1 MKQSHLFTKTQKQLS
16 TDITSVNA
24 QLLLRGGFID
34 QVTAGV
40 YTMLPLGLLVL
51 QRIEKIIREEMNAV
65 GGQEI
70 SMPALLPKELW
81 ETTGRWS
88 AIDVLFKLTG
98 SGEKEYALG
107 ATHEEVVTPLVQKY
121 VFSYKD
127 LPQAVYQIQTKF
139 RDEPRAKSGLLRGK
153 EFRMK
158 DLYSF
163 HTSQEDL
170 DAYYEKVTTAY
181 HNVYRRCGIGES
193 TVLTYASGGAFSKYS
208 HEFQT
213 ISPVGE
219 DLIFF
224 CAGCAIAINK
234 EIIEDLAHTCPQC
247 GNTTLEEKQAIEVGN
262 IFKLGVRFTEAF
274 QFSYLDEAG
283 EAQHPIM
290 GCYGIGP
297 SRVMGTIVEMH
308 HDEQGILWPKEIA
321 PYDIHLVSLCREPED
336 KQKADAVYEQLRAS
350 GMSVLYDD
358 RDEVRPGEKFADSDL
373 IGIPTRYIVSKKTI
387 ENNQIECVDRKTKEV
402 TYQQLTIN
410 S

>member
-1 MKQSHLFTKTQKQLS
+1 MKQSQLFTKTQKQVS

-70 SMPALLPKELW
+70 SMPALVPKELW
-81 ETTGRWS
+81 ETTGRWN

-213 ISPVGE
+213 ISSVGE

-224 CAGCAIAINK
+224 CAACTIAINK
-234 EIIEDLAHTCPQC
+234 EIIDDLAHTCPQC
-247 GNTTLEEKQAIEVGN
+247 GNTSLEEKQAIEVGN
-262 IFKLGVRFTEAF
+262 IFKLGVRFSQSF

-283 EAQHPIM
+283 IAQHPIM

-308 HDEQGILWPKEIA
+308 HDEQGIIWPKEIA

-358 RDEVRPGEKFADSDL
+358 RDDVRPGEKFADSDL
-373 IGIPTRYIVSKKTI
+373 IGIPTRYVVSKKTI
-387 ENNQIECVDRKTKEV
+387 ENNHIECVDRKTKEV
-402 TYQQLTIN
+402 TYQQVTC
-410 S
+410 